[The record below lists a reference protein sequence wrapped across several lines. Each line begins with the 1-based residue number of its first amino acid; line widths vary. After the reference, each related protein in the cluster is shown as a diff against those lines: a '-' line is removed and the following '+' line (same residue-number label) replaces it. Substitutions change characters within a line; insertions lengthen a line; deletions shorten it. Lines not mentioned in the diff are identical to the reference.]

1 MKRKERRSHLH
12 PSREW
17 RRGRMSASDPKRTS
31 LGAGGKREPTPMLRR
46 SYLVGTTG
54 FDPLAEQG
62 ASLILVS
69 KSGSEFRVGRCS
81 LPLNSRKATL

>member
-1 MKRKERRSHLH
+1 MLEPLENILDS
-12 PSREW
+12 
-17 RRGRMSASDPKRTS
+17 
-31 LGAGGKREPTPMLRR
+31 GKSR

-69 KSGSEFRVGRCS
+69 KSGSEFRVGRWS
-81 LPLNSRKATL
+81 LPLHSRKTTL